1 MILKSEVTGK
11 EYEVKTFTAEEG
23 KCGIC
28 HESLQKILE
37 DEDWDYTIEV
47 AAATEYYAAVR
58 CIIHSD
64 ELNRKIVNLQD
75 INTRFVDAKDKT
87 QERFTKA
94 HPLVVA
100 TQNAVDAAVRAFLKW
115 PRIIAAEEKAAA
127 EETKENE
134 KTEMNEEELDQRIIE
149 LGKMKPPTNS
159 RYAKMTFAEIWD
171 ASPGWFDYIL
181 KNNRSDTYKEAR
193 EYVIL
198 MRKREKKN
206 EQKAERR
213 NLTYKKNS

>member
-11 EYEVKTFTAEEG
+11 EYEVKTFSAEEG
-23 KCGIC
+23 KCGIY

-37 DEDWDYTIEV
+37 EEDWDYSIEV

-58 CIIHSD
+58 CIIYSKA
-64 ELNRKIVNLQD
+64 LNRKIVNLQD
-75 INTRFVDAKDKT
+75 INTKYLDAKDKT
-87 QERFTKA
+87 QERFIKA

-115 PRIIAAEEKAAA
+115 PRIIDSEEKADADAKEEAAAEEKAEA
-127 EETKENE
+127 EKESVE
-134 KTEMNEEELDQRIIE
+134 MSEEDLTERLIE
-149 LGKMKPPTNS
+149 LGKMKPPANS

-171 ASPGWFDYIL
+171 ASPGWFDYIS

-193 EYVIL
+193 EYVAL
-198 MRKREKKN
+198 MRKREKSY
-206 EQKAERR
+206 E
-213 NLTYKKNS
+213 